1 MKKVLIAAL
10 ALAGTACGGKH
21 SSSTPSLSCNVPAPY
36 SICILASGPSTALTS
51 GGYTPAACTGLTGTT
66 VAACAGGRIG
76 HCTLPP
82 DNQPTGVVAVV
93 VSYYAP
99 WDTTTA
105 PTDCATTWTG
115 TFAAG

>member
-21 SSSTPSLSCNVPAPY
+21 SSSTPSLFCNVPAPY
-36 SICILASGPSTALTS
+36 YICIQASGPSAALTS
-51 GGYTPAACTGLTGTT
+51 GNYANLCTATLGGTV
-66 VAACAGGRIG
+66 VAACAAGRIG
-76 HCTLPP
+76 HCSGT
-82 DNQPTGVVAVV
+82 DTQPTGTVAVV
-93 VSYYAP
+93 VNYYAP

-105 PTDCATTWTG
+105 ATDCTTTWSG